1 MVEVSNRVV
10 LLDRDG
16 VLNIDRSD
24 SVRHLDELEIQPGA
38 AEATALL
45 RDAGY
50 RLLVITN
57 QAVVG
62 RGQLDVDALHEI
74 NRALDRQ
81 LGGTLDGF
89 YVCPHT
95 PDVGCA
101 CRKPGILLFEQ
112 AREAWPHEPA
122 ETWFVVDAERD
133 VEAAR
138 RAGCRPALV
147 RTGKGRATEPMLT
160 DVPVW
165 DDLLAF
171 THAPPGLPLIARGRL
186 LSGRVRVARATATRP
201 ETSGGY
207 WGEVL

>member
-1 MVEVSNRVV
+1 VVEVSNRVV

-16 VLNIDRSD
+16 VLNVDRSD
-24 SVRHLDELEIQPGA
+24 SVTRLEELEVQPGA
-38 AEATALL
+38 PEATQRL

-62 RGQLDVDALHEI
+62 RGDLDPDLLHGIHQE
-74 NRALDRQ
+74 LDRR

-101 CRKPGILLFEQ
+101 CRKPGIRLLEH
-112 AREAWPHEPA
+112 AREAWPHDPS

-147 RTGKGRATEPMLT
+147 RTGKGRATEPT
-160 DVPVW
+160 VRGVPAW

-171 THAPPGLPLIARGRL
+171 TEWL
-186 LSGRVRVARATATRP
+186 LANP
-201 ETSGGY
+201 
-207 WGEVL
+207 

>member
-16 VLNIDRSD
+16 VLNVDRSD
-24 SVRHLDELEIQPGA
+24 SVTRLEELEVQLGA
-38 AEATALL
+38 PEATQRL

-62 RGQLDVDALHEI
+62 RGDLDPDLLHDIHQE
-74 NRALDRQ
+74 LDRR

-101 CRKPGILLFEQ
+101 CRKPGIRLLEH
-112 AREAWPHEPA
+112 ARAAWPHDPV

-147 RTGKGRATEPMLT
+147 RTGKGRATEPAVT
-160 DVPVW
+160 DVPAW

-171 THAPPGLPLIARGRL
+171 TNWL
-186 LSGRVRVARATATRP
+186 LANP
-201 ETSGGY
+201 
-207 WGEVL
+207 

>member
-16 VLNIDRSD
+16 VLNLDRSD
-24 SVRHLDELEIQPGA
+24 SVTRLEELEVHPGA
-38 AEATALL
+38 PEATRRL

-62 RGQLDVDALHEI
+62 RGGLDLDLLHDI
-74 NRALDRQ
+74 NQELDRR

-101 CRKPGILLFEQ
+101 CRKPGIRLLEH
-112 AREAWPHEPA
+112 ARAAWPHEPS
-122 ETWFVVDAERD
+122 ETWFVLDAERD

-147 RTGKGRATEPMLT
+147 RTGKGRATEPTLT
-160 DVPVW
+160 DVPAW

-171 THAPPGLPLIARGRL
+171 TDWL
-186 LSGRVRVARATATRP
+186 LANP
-201 ETSGGY
+201 
-207 WGEVL
+207 

>member
-1 MVEVSNRVV
+1 VVEVSNRVV

-16 VLNIDRSD
+16 VLNVDRSD
-24 SVRHLDELEIQPGA
+24 SVTRLEELEVQPGA
-38 AEATALL
+38 PEATRRL

-62 RGQLDVDALHEI
+62 RGELDLDLLHTI
-74 NRALDRQ
+74 NQELDRR

-95 PDVGCA
+95 PDAGCA
-101 CRKPGILLFEQ
+101 CRKPGIRLLEH
-112 AREAWPHEPA
+112 ARAAWPHDPA
-122 ETWFVVDAERD
+122 ATWFVVDAERD

-147 RTGKGRATEPMLT
+147 RTGKGRATEPT
-160 DVPVW
+160 VTGVPAW

-171 THAPPGLPLIARGRL
+171 TQRL
-186 LSGRVRVARATATRP
+186 LANP
-201 ETSGGY
+201 
-207 WGEVL
+207 

>member
-16 VLNIDRSD
+16 VLNVDRSD
-24 SVRHLDELEIQPGA
+24 SVTHLEELEVQPGA
-38 AEATALL
+38 AEATGLL
-45 RDAGY
+45 QAAGY

-57 QAVVG
+57 QAAVG
-62 RGQLDVDALHEI
+62 RGRLDVNALHEI
-74 NRALDRQ
+74 NRELDRR

-95 PDVGCA
+95 PDAGCA
-101 CRKPGILLFEQ
+101 CRKPGIRLLEQ
-112 AREAWPHEPA
+112 AREVWPHEPA

-160 DVPVW
+160 GIPAW
-165 DDLLAF
+165 DDLLTF
-171 THAPPGLPLIARGRL
+171 TRWL
-186 LSGRVRVARATATRP
+186 LANP
-201 ETSGGY
+201 
-207 WGEVL
+207 

>member
-1 MVEVSNRVV
+1 VVEVSNRVV

-16 VLNIDRSD
+16 VLNVDRSD
-24 SVRHLDELEIQPGA
+24 SVRHVDELEVQPGA
-38 AEATALL
+38 VEATGLL

-62 RGQLDVDALHEI
+62 RGQLDLDTLHELH
-74 NRALDRQ
+74 RELDRR

-95 PDVGCA
+95 PDAGCA
-101 CRKPGILLFEQ
+101 CRKPGILLLELAQ
-112 AREAWPHEPA
+112 QAWPHERA
-122 ETWFVVDAERD
+122 ETWFVADAARD

-147 RTGKGRATEPMLT
+147 RTGKGRASEPMLP
-160 DVPVW
+160 DVPTW

-171 THAPPGLPLIARGRL
+171 THAL
-186 LSGRVRVARATATRP
+186 LG
-201 ETSGGY
+201 
-207 WGEVL
+207 

>member
-1 MVEVSNRVV
+1 VKHV
-10 LLDRDG
+10 G
-16 VLNIDRSD
+16 
-24 SVRHLDELEIQPGA
+24 ELEVQPGA

-62 RGQLDVDALHEI
+62 REQLDLDGLHEI
-74 NRALDRQ
+74 HRELDLR

-101 CRKPGILLFEQ
+101 CRKPGIRLLEQ
-112 AREAWPHEPA
+112 ARQAWPFEPA

-138 RAGCRPALV
+138 RFGCRPALV
-147 RTGKGRATEPMLT
+147 RTGKGRATEPMVAN
-160 DVPVW
+160 VPAW

-171 THAPPGLPLIARGRL
+171 THHL
-186 LSGRVRVARATATRP
+186 LS
-201 ETSGGY
+201 
-207 WGEVL
+207 LD

>member
-16 VLNIDRSD
+16 VLNVDRSD
-24 SVRHLDELEIQPGA
+24 SVTRLEELEVQPGA
-38 AEATALL
+38 PEATRRLQ
-45 RDAGY
+45 DAGY

-62 RGQLDVDALHEI
+62 RGGLHLDQLQEI
-74 NRALDRQ
+74 NQELDRR

-101 CRKPGILLFEQ
+101 CRKPGIRLLEL
-112 AREAWPHEPA
+112 ARQAWPHDPA
-122 ETWFVVDAERD
+122 ATWFVVDAERD

-147 RTGKGRATEPMLT
+147 RTGKGRATEPAVA

-171 THAPPGLPLIARGRL
+171 TEWL
-186 LSGRVRVARATATRP
+186 LAHP
-201 ETSGGY
+201 
-207 WGEVL
+207 